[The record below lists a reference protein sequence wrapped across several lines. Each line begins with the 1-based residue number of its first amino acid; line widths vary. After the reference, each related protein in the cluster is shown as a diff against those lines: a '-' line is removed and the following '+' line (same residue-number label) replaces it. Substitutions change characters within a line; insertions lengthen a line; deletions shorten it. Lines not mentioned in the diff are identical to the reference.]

1 MWIIPQ
7 AVLAGL
13 SVSAQESAAWTL
25 DSESFTQLASRSLT
39 WRGKDQPQPCWR
51 RLLKRER
58 WTRLLSGLTFEP
70 SAADL
75 IVELWT
81 ASSAATPA
89 RERVSPGSCVELT
102 TRGGCG
108 RRSPE
113 LCERLGQ
120 LGACLRTSPTTSI
133 RDSASSDHNWKRWAT
148 KLRQVYSRR
157 RKWAQHIA
165 ESDCS
170 SSPWMTPNVPNGGRV
185 MSAENVAAKGATSR
199 GKRQVDLGS
208 QVRQW
213 TTPQAHD
220 SQGAA
225 DAARHGRYGTKHGGR
240 NLPDHAAAAME
251 QWPTPTQ
258 PYGTNQSLSKGAA
271 VRPSLQ
277 TMAGQWPTPRASP
290 NENRNTKAAP
300 SHGVT
305 HGRTLVGEAQN
316 WSSPRATDGEKGG
329 PNMSFGA
336 GGTPLPAQA
345 VGWATPTTRDGKDG
359 GTPSPNA
366 PTNSLLGHQAPR
378 MLTGG
383 PQLSLPEGW
392 AGSRLYLNPRFVEW
406 LMGWPDQYTSGG
418 WTDCAPAEMES
429 YLSRQ
434 RTQLACLLTSWAST
448 GDAAS

>member
-25 DSESFTQLASRSLT
+25 DSESFTLLAARSLT
-39 WRGKDQPQPCWR
+39 WRGKDQPPACWR

-58 WTRLLSGLTFEP
+58 WTLLLSGLTFEP

-81 ASSAATPA
+81 ASLAATPA

-108 RRSPE
+108 RKWPE
-113 LCERLGQ
+113 LCERLARS
-120 LGACLRTSPTTSI
+120 GACSRTSPTTSI

-170 SSPWMTPNVPNGGRV
+170 SSP
-185 MSAENVAAKGATSR
+185 S
-199 GKRQVDLGS
+199 
-208 QVRQW
+208 W
-213 TTPQAHD
+213 TTPRAEERNQYNSANNNIALSRQAH
-220 SQGAA
+220 QWLTPHGMVAA
-225 DAARHGRYGTKHGGR
+225 DHTGHVGAGGELDKQAR
-240 NLPDHAAAAME
+240 E
-251 QWPTPTQ
+251 WPTPTM

-305 HGRTLVGEAQN
+305 HGRTLAGEAQN

-359 GTPSPNA
+359 GNPSAAA
-366 PTNSLLGHQAPR
+366 PTNSLLGRQAPR
-378 MLTGG
+378 MLTDGS
-383 PQLSLPEGW
+383 QLSLPADW

-406 LMGWPDQYTSGG
+406 LMGWPDE
-418 WTDCAPAEMES
+418 WTACAPAEMES
-429 YLSRQ
+429 YLYRQ
-434 RTQLACLLTSWAST
+434 RTQLACLLTNWAST